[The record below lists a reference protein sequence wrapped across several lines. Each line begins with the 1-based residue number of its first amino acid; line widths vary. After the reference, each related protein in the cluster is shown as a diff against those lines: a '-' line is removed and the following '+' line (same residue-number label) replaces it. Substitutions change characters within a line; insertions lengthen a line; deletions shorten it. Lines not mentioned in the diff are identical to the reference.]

1 MSTLHHKQP
10 PAVTLSHQY
19 VAEYFRGAA
28 VLEDSLLPAG
38 LAGTDYQQA
47 CRSLKGMI
55 LREERY
61 VDDDSPLSLVPFHV
75 SENNY
80 AVSTLQPS
88 RPGTPAKHGVFHV
101 TAREDVTATH
111 ERDPADPQVAH
122 TLNLS
127 FDAYGNVLKSVSV
140 TYGRQVSSES
150 TLSGTARAAQQRSQ
164 VIYSENT
171 YTNAIDSHEAH
182 VNPLLHK
189 TRNYHL
195 TGLSPVGDR
204 FSFAQFAANK
214 FAALNVV
221 EVPFEREDESPVPRK
236 RLIAGSD
243 ALYRRDDLTGLLD
256 GGVIE
261 SLALPGESYQL
272 ALTPGLLDILRGR
285 IGVLPISALHVEGG
299 YVDIDEHLWIPS
311 GRHGFDLTRAKD
323 PAGELAEARA
333 HFFTAKR
340 FTNPFGAATLVKHDD
355 YDLLPIEVT
364 DPLQNKI
371 TVSNSYVHLGP
382 VLITDP
388 NGNRTQVVQ
397 NPRGEVVGTAVMGK
411 VGSAGDSLDG
421 FRWAVPKEQES
432 AFLTNP
438 TGPVAATLL
447 GNASTRTV
455 IVDNFSPTTTA
466 PSIRATIER
475 ENHVGCI
482 PPKPRWALLLRFA
495 YHDGLGREM
504 QVKTPADNGPA
515 TPDGPSGRR
524 WIGSGWTIWNNKGL
538 KATEYEP
545 FFDTTHTFQNDAKH
559 GIRTAISFYD
569 YRGRPVCLLSGD
581 NSWMKVVHQTWQ
593 TTTYDASDV
602 AEIDPLKDPDVG
614 HFFRA
619 LGDSFS
625 ETWYSARKRDSA
637 DPLEKAAG
645 LKTAAHRNTPGVTHL
660 DPLGRAFV
668 RVEQNG
674 PGAGD
679 FYTTRSEFDEMG
691 NVRKVIDSQGREI
704 VRARFDMRG
713 QVVHRST
720 MDFGQEWFTSDI
732 CGKVLR
738 RCQDDNN
745 ELRTAY
751 DALRRPVG
759 RYCRPN
765 PNSSHE
771 IQFQKLVYGEPE
783 AGKPDADAVSQ
794 NLRGRLH
801 QQFDQ
806 SGVVTSQYDFKGN
819 LIRTDQQLLRD
830 FRSDI
835 VDWAEKP
842 AREIEIHTMRTSFD
856 ALNRVLEHTNPDSS
870 ITRNHYNRSSL
881 PFAVETLSPPI
892 GSTSQSS
899 VGVITSTEYNAM
911 GQIIFRT
918 HGNNTTTTNTY
929 DPLNFRPRR
938 ILTMRATS
946 AVQDLRYT
954 YDARGNITHIVDN
967 AKPVRSFQNTSVTSM
982 KEYTYDPINRLIKST
997 GRENQDRLG
1006 NAIADSGA
1014 AREYKEEYSYDSTGN
1029 ILSIQHSTPSSPS
1042 TSWTRRYF
1050 YEEPSPLEK
1059 QYFSNRLSRT
1069 EIGGKMERYFYDT
1082 HGNIVSMPGVS
1093 LLRWD
1098 FLNQLRKTTKQGLTL
1113 MDPPLTAYYTYDSH
1127 AQRVR
1132 KVTDWP
1138 KTVVTPSK
1146 ETIYCGGYE
1155 ISRDYRENGT
1165 NYGTQRKT
1173 VTVRTGTQVCRVET
1187 QYSGTSNVGPR
1198 PIHIFQLSDHL
1209 ESVTIESDTSG
1220 NTLSYEEFS
1229 AYGSTTY
1236 RVLPK
1241 PLKTETAYK
1250 FSGKEKDV
1258 ETGLYYFGARYYV
1271 PGLGRW
1277 VSPDPIGFGDGP
1289 NVYCYVNCNPISF
1302 RDPNGRNGIFYGVTS
1317 PEHRNWRTTVEAHLF
1332 AAGATVYPD
1341 HKGLT
1346 HAQYKYHAGQLEAIV
1361 NYAHDIKVATDPEA
1375 FNRPGYTPQCTTTNN
1390 FEGFVSRR
1398 VNGIRSL
1405 SDNELLRS
1413 MRHGWE

>member
-1 MSTLHHKQP
+1 MSTLHQKQP
-10 PAVTLSHQY
+10 RAITLSHQY
-19 VAEYFRGAA
+19 VAEYFRRAA
-28 VLEDSLLPAG
+28 VLEDSVLPTG
-38 LAGTDYQQA
+38 LTSTDYQEA

-80 AVSTLQPS
+80 TVSALQPS
-88 RPGTPAKHGVFHV
+88 KPGTPAKNGVFHV
-101 TAREDVTATH
+101 TAREDVTFTH

-127 FDAYGNVLKSVSV
+127 FDAYGNVLKLVSV
-140 TYGRQVSSES
+140 TYGRRVSES
-150 TLSGTARAAQQRSQ
+150 PLSGTARATQQRSQ

-171 YTNAIDSHEAH
+171 YTNAIDSHVAH

-204 FSFAQFAANK
+204 FSFAQFAANE
-214 FAALNVV
+214 FAALKAV
-221 EVPFEREDESPVPRK
+221 EVPFEQEEESAVPRK

-243 ALYRRDDLTGLLD
+243 TLYRRDDLTGLLD
-256 GGVIE
+256 GGVLE

-272 ALTPGLLDILRGR
+272 ALTPGLMDVLRGR
-285 IGVLPISALHVEGG
+285 MRAWPISAVPVEGG
-299 YVDIDEHLWIPS
+299 YVEINKHLWIPT

-340 FTNPFGAATLVKHDD
+340 FTNPFGAVTLVKHDD

-364 DPLQNKI
+364 DPLRNKM

-411 VGSAGDSLDG
+411 VGSGGDSLDG
-421 FRWAVPKEQES
+421 FRWTVSKEQEAS
-432 AFLTNP
+432 FLTNP
-438 TGPVAATLL
+438 TGPIAATLL

-455 IVDNFSPTTTA
+455 IVDTFSPTTTT

-482 PPKPRWALLLRFA
+482 PPKPKWALLLRFA

-504 QVKTPADNGPA
+504 QVKTPADNGPV
-515 TPDGPSGRR
+515 TPDGPSGLR

-545 FFDTTHTFQNDAKH
+545 FFDRTHAFQNDAKH

-581 NSWMKVVHQTWQ
+581 NSWMKVVYQTWQ
-593 TTTYDASDV
+593 TTTHDASDV

-625 ETWYSARKRDSA
+625 ETWYSARKRSSA

-645 LKTAAHRNTPGVTHL
+645 LKTAAHRNTPAVTHL

-691 NVRKVIDSQGREI
+691 NVRKFIDAQDREI
-704 VRARFDMRG
+704 VRSTFDMRG
-713 QVVHRST
+713 QVLRRST
-720 MDFGQEWFTSDI
+720 MDFGQEWFVSDI
-732 CGKVLR
+732 FGKVLR
-738 RCQDDNN
+738 HCQDDND

-751 DALRRPVG
+751 DALQRPVG
-759 RYCRPN
+759 QYRRPN
-765 PNSSHE
+765 PNSSRE
-771 IQFQKLVYGEPE
+771 ILFQKLVYGEPE

-801 QQFDQ
+801 QIFDQ

-830 FRSDI
+830 FRSEI
-835 VDWAEKP
+835 VDWEEKP
-842 AREIEIHTMRTSFD
+842 AREIEIHTTRTSFD

-881 PFAVETLSPPI
+881 PFAVQTVSPP
-892 GSTSQSS
+892 GVSASQPS
-899 VGVITSTEYNAM
+899 VAVINSTEYNAM
-911 GQIIFRT
+911 GQIITRT
-918 HGNNTTTTNTY
+918 HGNNTTTTHTY

-938 ILTMRATS
+938 ILTMRAAA
-946 AVQDLRYT
+946 AVQDLRYI

-967 AKPVRSFQNTSVTSM
+967 AQPDISFQNTSVTSM
-982 KEYTYDPINRLIKST
+982 KEYTYDPINRLITST

-1006 NAIADSGA
+1006 TAIAGSGA
-1014 AREYKEEYSYDSTGN
+1014 ARQYKEEYSYDSTGN

-1050 YEEPSPLEK
+1050 YAEQSALQK

-1069 EIGGKMERYFYDT
+1069 EIGKETERYLYDT
-1082 HGNIVSMPGVS
+1082 HGNIVSMPGFS
-1093 LLRWD
+1093 LMRWD
-1098 FLNQLRKTTKQGLTL
+1098 FLNQLRTTTKQGPTL
-1113 MDPPLTAYYTYDSH
+1113 KDPPVTAYYTYDSH

-1132 KVTDWP
+1132 KVTELP
-1138 KTVVTPSK
+1138 KTVVTRSN

-1155 ISRDYRENGT
+1155 INRDYRENGT
-1165 NYGTQRKT
+1165 NYETQRKT
-1173 VTVRTGTQVCRVET
+1173 VTVRSGQQVCRVET
-1187 QYSGTSNVGPR
+1187 EYSGTSNVGPR
-1198 PIHIFQLSDHL
+1198 PIHKFQLSDHL

-1220 NTLSYEEFS
+1220 NTRSYEEFS

-1258 ETGLYYFGARYYV
+1258 ETGLYYFGARYYA

-1277 VSPDPIGFGDGP
+1277 VSPDPIGLGDGP
-1289 NVYCYVNCNPISF
+1289 NVYCYVNCNPVSF
-1302 RDPNGRNGIFYGVTS
+1302 RDPDGRNGEFYGVAS
-1317 PEHRNWRTTVEAHLF
+1317 AEHRTWRTTVEAHLF
-1332 AAGATVYPD
+1332 VTGATIYND
-1341 HKGLT
+1341 LKGLR
-1346 HAQYKYHAGQLEAIV
+1346 HAQYKYHADQLEKIV
-1361 NYAHDIKVATDPEA
+1361 DHTRLTQRAGNPATFYA
-1375 FNRPGYTPQCTTTNN
+1375 PGYTPQRTTHNI
-1390 FEGFVSRR
+1390 FEGFFSKHVG
-1398 VNGIRSL
+1398 GIKGM
-1405 SDNELLRS
+1405 SDDQLIQS